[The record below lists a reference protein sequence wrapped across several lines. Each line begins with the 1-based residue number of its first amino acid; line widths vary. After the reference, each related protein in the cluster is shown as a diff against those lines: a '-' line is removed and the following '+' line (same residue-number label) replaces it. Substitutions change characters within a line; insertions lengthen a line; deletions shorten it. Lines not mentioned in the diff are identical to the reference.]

1 LRSFSSV
8 AVAHEGSFTA
18 TVFAE
23 INEIHDHIAKDN
35 PTAAKA
41 VILRVEQS
49 LRASRG
55 FRSSPAQSIRQA
67 CVFPVGPFP
76 YLVFYTVEADEVIIR
91 NVRHGRR
98 KRPSEG

>member
-41 VILRVEQS
+41 VILRVEQVIARIARFP
-49 LRASRG
+49 LIARAIDPSGVRLSRG
-55 FRSSPAQSIRQA
+55 AVSLS
-67 CVFPVGPFP
+67 CLL
-76 YLVFYTVEADEVIIR
+76 YC
-91 NVRHGRR
+91 
-98 KRPSEG
+98 